1 MVSISKRIE
10 EITESQTLAMTKLSR
25 ELKNQGIDVINL
37 SIGEP
42 DFDTPENICHAATT
56 AMANGFTHYP
66 PVAGFPELR
75 TAIAQKLQREN
86 KLSYLPDNV
95 LISNGAKHS
104 ILNVILATINPGD
117 EVIIPAPYWVSYPS
131 IVEYAGGVPVYISSG
146 ADQDFKITASQ
157 LKSHITDRT
166 RAILYSSPCNPSGS
180 VLNYTEL
187 LDWVQVL
194 KNHPEILIISDEIYE
209 KINYDGAHVSIASFP
224 EVFDRVVVV
233 NGMSKGYAMTGWRM
247 GYIAGPI
254 DVIKACEKIQGLMTS
269 GANSVAQMASI
280 EALNGPQ
287 DSVHLMAETFRRRRD
302 LFHSLL
308 SNIEGISC
316 NLPAGAFYL
325 LPEVSRLFGKRTEDG
340 ETLSNAEDL
349 CMYLLMTGHV
359 STVSGAAFGVPNCI
373 RLSYATS
380 EETLN
385 VAAHRISEAISKL
398 KD

>member
-42 DFDTPENICHAATT
+42 DFDTPENICNAATK
-56 AMANGFTHYP
+56 AMSEGYTHYP

-75 TAIAQKLQREN
+75 AAIAHKLLREN
-86 KLSYLPDNV
+86 KLPYKPENII
-95 LISNGAKHS
+95 ISNGAKHS
-104 ILNVILATINPGD
+104 ILNVILASINPGD
-117 EVIIPAPYWVSYPS
+117 EVLIPAPYWVSYPS
-131 IVEYAGGVPVYISSG
+131 IVEYAGGVPIYIESG
-146 ADQDFKITASQ
+146 ASQDFKVTASQ
-157 LKSHITDRT
+157 LKSHITDKT
-166 RAILYSSPCNPSGS
+166 RAILFSSPCNPSGS

-209 KINYDGAHVSIASFP
+209 KINYEGAHVSIASFP

-247 GYIAGPI
+247 GYVAGPLE
-254 DVIKACEKIQGLMTS
+254 VIKACEKVQGLMTS

-287 DSVHLMAETFRRRRD
+287 GSVKSMAETFKRRRD

-308 SNIEGISC
+308 SVIPGISC
-316 NLPAGAFYL
+316 NLPTGAFYL

-340 ETLSNAEDL
+340 ETITNAEDL

-380 EETLN
+380 EENLKI
-385 VAAHRISEAISKL
+385 AAQRISAAISKL